1 MSLNIL
7 NTTGDGQQQIL
18 LSSVTPI
25 LANSS
30 ADPGGGGGIIFNT
43 VGSKIIVQDGH
54 ENHITNSG
62 VEYTLIE
69 DPSGSGGYLQISNA
83 AAENLVLSQEDL
95 YEVFNEVPLPN
106 ETFQTSTAVD
116 HDEVEKKKIISKRF
130 PELEKPLG
138 KGPFPCKICPQ
149 GNVIIYFDFTNFF

>member
-30 ADPGGGGGIIFNT
+30 ADPGGGGIIFNT

-54 ENHITNSG
+54 ENHLTNSG

-106 ETFQTSTAVD
+106 ETFPTPD
-116 HDEVEKKKIISKRF
+116 DEIEKKKIISKRF

-149 GNVIIYFDFTNFF
+149 GNILISRFF

>member
-43 VGSKIIVQDGH
+43 VGSKIIVQDH
-54 ENHITNSG
+54 ENHLPNSG

-106 ETFQTSTAVD
+106 ETFPTSTATNINQD
-116 HDEVEKKKIISKRF
+116 DEVEKKKMVH
-130 PELEKPLG
+130 LTLMYDG
-138 KGPFPCKICPQ
+138 KAQ
-149 GNVIIYFDFTNFF
+149 NLLM

>member
-43 VGSKIIVQDGH
+43 VGSKIIVQDH
-54 ENHITNSG
+54 ENHLPNSG

-106 ETFQTSTAVD
+106 ETFPTSTATNINQD
-116 HDEVEKKKIISKRF
+116 DEVEKKKIFSKRF

-149 GNVIIYFDFTNFF
+149 GNT